1 MKENKTNE
9 RRKDV
14 SDKLLKIADS
24 LRTEGIE
31 NNDMNLELGANMI
44 MLIGGILTSDED
56 LKTLSELCAMYS
68 AKKILDNMSNFE
80 GMDLNDI
87 FEE

>member
-56 LKTLSELCAMYS
+56 LKTFTQKLIVE
-68 AKKILDNMSNFE
+68 
-80 GMDLNDI
+80 
-87 FEE
+87 